1 MYPLFESIRI
11 EDGKVHLLEYHQARL
26 EQSFLKLFNR
36 KCSWNLKNI
45 LPNIPKTGL
54 QKLRFLYNETA
65 YYIEV
70 LLYEPR
76 EIKTL
81 KLIEIGDYSYTHKW
95 TDRSEI
101 DAAFAQRG
109 NCDDVLMTRKGY
121 LTDTSYCNVILFDGK
136 RWLTPEK
143 PLFDGVQ
150 RQFLMDQKKISPQQ
164 IRVSELHNFQ
174 SFILVNA
181 MIPMTPNCFVSI
193 EGIQ

>member
-1 MYPLFESIRI
+1 MYPLFESIRV

-45 LPNIPKTGL
+45 LPDIPKTGL
-54 QKLRFLYNETA
+54 HKLRFLYNETTH
-65 YYIEV
+65 YIEI
-70 LLYEPR
+70 LPYKPR

-81 KLIEIGDYSYTHKW
+81 KLIEIGDYSYKHKW

-121 LTDTSYCNVILFDGK
+121 LTDTSYCNVILFDGE

-150 RQFLMDQKKISPQQ
+150 RQFLMDQKKILPQQ
-164 IRVSELHNFQ
+164 IHASELHNFQ

-181 MIPMTPNCFVSI
+181 MLGFDKRFLQSTKEIK
-193 EGIQ
+193 

>member
-1 MYPLFESIRI
+1 MYPLFESIRV

-45 LPNIPKTGL
+45 LPDIPKTGL
-54 QKLRFLYNETA
+54 HKLRFLYNENSFSFET
-65 YYIEV
+65 
-70 LLYEPR
+70 EPYR
-76 EIKTL
+76 NQEIKSL
-81 KLIEIGDYSYTHKW
+81 KFIEIEDYTYDLKF
-95 TDRSEI
+95 TDRSFLSKV
-101 DAAFAQRG
+101 FAQRE

-121 LTDTSYCNVILFDGK
+121 LTDTSYCNVILFDGE

-164 IRVSELHNFQ
+164 IHASELHNFQ

-181 MIPMTPNCFVSI
+181 MRGFDKRFLQSI
-193 EGIQ
+193 KEIK